1 MSHESG
7 DILRPRDCV
16 LLKSGTRKG
25 DLPYVAKIAALWE
38 NPDDGRYLRFRGKLS
53 LVVSQFAINI
63 TFILFSLGEMM
74 FSLLWYYRPEHTEQ
88 GRTPHDSEDEVF
100 ASRHRDANSVACIED
115 KCYILTFNE
124 YCR

>member
-1 MSHESG
+1 M
-7 DILRPRDCV
+7 LRPRDCV
-16 LLKSGTRKG
+16 LLKSGPRKA
-25 DLPYVAKIAALWE
+25 DLPFVAKIAALWE
-38 NPDDGRYLRFRGKLS
+38 NPDDGSYKFQRALNFFAVLVESLSFSRFS
-53 LVVSQFAINI
+53 V
-63 TFILFSLGEMM
+63 TGEMM

-88 GRTPHDSEDEVF
+88 GRTDYDTEDEVF